1 MRTRFSKGYRISNF
15 ITPTLISNGDLM
27 ILSTIDSDQAFALQ
41 IECISSNTE
50 ANKNQ
55 DSNSI
60 KSYNDDNPEPFLHIQ
75 SAVLYTHGDGTRRI
89 RVHNACLPIVNR
101 LIDVFEG
108 IDAECLS
115 TFFLKSTI
123 DKIFKTK
130 KMSNSILQFSSMAKN
145 MMSAALSAQQS
156 LKKEVPENLIPLILY
171 ILGSLKN
178 RVLCK
183 DEIERKLDIDLSNY
197 MRIKLQKLSTFDV
210 QSFIY
215 PRIYPL
221 QSVLEN
227 PNIGVFNE
235 DNSLCELPQ
244 VIQTKES
251 FFAEDGLYLI
261 DNGFILIIYITQ
273 KINPILLNSL
283 FGVNELEKL
292 NGPFLE
298 DTIFCEPDEIK
309 QKIMNIIDYIR
320 RLIN

>member
-1 MRTRFSKGYRISNF
+1 MCDFTNGHLYLYKNFRIETNYKNIFNQIRRVLSRPMVWETVMRTRFSKGYRISNF

-27 ILSTIDSDQAFALQ
+27 ILSTLDSDQAYALQ
-41 IECISSNTE
+41 IDCTSPANDPNNNNNQMRNT
-50 ANKNQ
+50 Q
-55 DSNSI
+55 NSE
-60 KSYNDDNPEPFLHIQ
+60 SFLHIQ
-75 SAVLYTHGDGTRRI
+75 TAVLYTHGDGTRRI
-89 RVHNACLPIVNR
+89 RVHNTCLPIVNR

-145 MMSAALSAQQS
+145 MMSSALSAQQS
-156 LKKEVPENLIPLILY
+156 LKKEVPENLVPFILY
-171 ILGSLKN
+171 ILGALKN

-197 MRIKLQKLSTFDV
+197 MRIKLQKLSVFDV

-221 QSVLEN
+221 QSILEN

-235 DNSLCELPQ
+235 DSSFCELPQ
-244 VIQTKES
+244 VI
-251 FFAEDGLYLI
+251 
-261 DNGFILIIYITQ
+261 
-273 KINPILLNSL
+273 
-283 FGVNELEKL
+283 
-292 NGPFLE
+292 
-298 DTIFCEPDEIK
+298 
-309 QKIMNIIDYIR
+309 
-320 RLIN
+320 LINKIFFFIKKN

>member
-1 MRTRFSKGYRISNF
+1 MAWETVMRTRFSKGYRISNF
-15 ITPTLISNGDLM
+15 VTPTLISNGDLM

-41 IECISSNTE
+41 IECTSANSNNE
-50 ANKNQ
+50 SNNNQ
-55 DSNSI
+55 DSI
-60 KSYNDDNPEPFLHIQ
+60 KSYNNASEPFLHIQ

-89 RVHNACLPIVNR
+89 RVHNACFPIMNR

-108 IDAECLS
+108 IDGECLA

-130 KMSNSILQFSSMAKN
+130 KMSNSILHFSAMAKN
-145 MMSAALSAQQS
+145 MMSAALSAQHS
-156 LKKEVPENLIPLILY
+156 LKKEVPENLVPFILY
-171 ILGSLKN
+171 VLGALKN

-221 QSVLEN
+221 QSILEN

-235 DNSLCELPQ
+235 DNSFCELPQ
-244 VIQTKES
+244 VK
-251 FFAEDGLYLI
+251 
-261 DNGFILIIYITQ
+261 
-273 KINPILLNSL
+273 
-283 FGVNELEKL
+283 
-292 NGPFLE
+292 
-298 DTIFCEPDEIK
+298 
-309 QKIMNIIDYIR
+309 
-320 RLIN
+320 

>member
-1 MRTRFSKGYRISNF
+1 MAWETVMRTRFSKGYRISNF

-244 VIQTKES
+244 VR
-251 FFAEDGLYLI
+251 
-261 DNGFILIIYITQ
+261 FIFI
-273 KINPILLNSL
+273 
-283 FGVNELEKL
+283 
-292 NGPFLE
+292 
-298 DTIFCEPDEIK
+298 
-309 QKIMNIIDYIR
+309 
-320 RLIN
+320 